1 MGSEDGLN
9 NYYEE
14 GYTRINQTIRLPG
27 KDADWNHA
35 QCLYIYTA
43 PIRE

>member
-9 NYYEE
+9 NYYGE
-14 GYTRINQTIRLPG
+14 GYTRINQTIRSHRE
-27 KDADWNHA
+27 DVDWNHKHS
-35 QCLYIYTA
+35 LYKDTA

>member
-14 GYTRINQTIRLPG
+14 GYMRINQTIG
-27 KDADWNHA
+27 KH
-35 QCLYIYTA
+35 
-43 PIRE
+43 REDMDKC